1 MNFLKKIALMS
12 AFLFVMSSAA
22 FAAGLTEGQEIKLW
36 GARKAPGSENV
47 NFHNTVIERSKD
59 PKVHDRAMVHIDAPH
74 MVVKLP
80 KNPNG
85 TAVVVGPG
93 GGYARVVIDKEGDDI
108 ANWLTKNGVTV
119 FILRYRLPE
128 DPHNKNREDVPLEDG
143 QRAIRIVRAH
153 ASEWGLNPNKIGIA
167 GFSAGGHLAASLAV
181 HWNKNF
187 VKEPLG
193 FTEEHKPDSLILAYP
208 VISSTDTHQ
217 GSIDNLLAE
226 DSYLPLGGLESTF
239 GIGYLK
245 KEDREELISLEKHVS
260 ADTPKSFIWHCA
272 DDGCVP
278 VSNSLRFAAA
288 LNNHHIPF
296 AMHIYQNGGHGLALG
311 DEVTAKE
318 ESQINV
324 DAAGW
329 IKLVC
334 DWIYRK

>member
-1 MNFLKKIALMS
+1 MRRMHEKNKGLKEKDMKYNTIELK
-12 AFLFVMSSAA
+12 VPYEK
-22 FAAGLTEGQEIKLW
+22 AGLSGDGCNPVLVEYIAEQSQEI
-36 GARKAPGSENV
+36 
-47 NFHNTVIERSKD
+47 
-59 PKVHDRAMVHIDAPH
+59 DRH
-74 MVVKLP
+74 MRP
-80 KNPNG
+80 
-85 TAVVVGPG
+85 AVLIIPG
-93 GGYARVVIDKEGDDI
+93 GGYEWVSEREGEPIAFALLTKGVQCYVLKYSCIRKSFPLDLLEAATALAYIREHALENDINPHDI
-108 ANWLTKNGVTV
+108 AVM
-119 FILRYRLPE
+119 
-128 DPHNKNREDVPLEDG
+128 
-143 QRAIRIVRAH
+143 
-153 ASEWGLNPNKIGIA
+153 

-245 KEDREELISLEKHVS
+245 KEDREELISLEKQVN

-288 LNNHHIPF
+288 LNDHHIPF